1 MSRNY
6 GLGTRDMA
14 QAGRIALSQ
23 ACKRGEMSFSSVDTI
38 SDRWS
43 LFTAYAKAAGVGRM
57 ERITPE
63 LVIEYGRSLARQ
75 VASGEMSPAYAQNM
89 VSAVNSVLQQV
100 REWKSIS
107 PTKDCGIQHRRH
119 VRDTPPMGIERG
131 ANLRRALD
139 ALREAG
145 QHRGAAVVELA
156 RELGLRTKEAS
167 LLDASRALKEAQK
180 KGAVTVLNGT
190 KGGRRREVTI
200 VAPTQLQALQRASAA
215 QGSTRALMPP
225 DQNWKQWREN
235 GLRDAR
241 ETLQKHGIDR
251 IHDLRA
257 AYACDRYHQ
266 LTGAVAPVNGGKI
279 VNREADKL
287 AREVI
292 AEELGHGRIDVV
304 ASYIGGR

>member
-63 LVIEYGRSLARQ
+63 LVIEYGRSLARH

-107 PTKDCGIQHRRH
+107 PTKDCGIQQRRH

-131 ANLRRALD
+131 AELSRALH
-139 ALREAG
+139 ALRDAG

-156 RELGLRTKEAS
+156 REFGLRTKEAS

-180 KGAVTVLNGT
+180 RGAVTILNGT
-190 KGGRRREVTI
+190 KGGRQRKLPI
-200 VAPTQLQALQRASAA
+200 VALRQLQALQRASAV
-215 QGSTRALMPP
+215 QGNARAIMPP

-241 ETLQKHGIDR
+241 ETLQEHGIDR

-257 AYACDRYHQ
+257 AYACDRYSQ
-266 LTGAVAPVNGGKI
+266 LTGAPAPVNWGQI
-279 VNREADKL
+279 RDKSIDKW
-287 AREVI
+287 ARKVI
-292 AEELGHGRIDVV
+292 SEELGHGRIDVV